1 LEGLSTLIK
10 KSTFPFITG
19 ISARSATNQFIFLY
33 DFAAFFTPSFAMSIP
48 KNSFSLRNVL
58 LISFKIY
65 FSPLPTSITLFLF
78 LISYF
83 LIISMIFEINIEYK
97 LLLSFNSLLA
107 INNFLSYLLFLCPEI
122 KFE

>member
-1 LEGLSTLIK
+1 EGLSTLIK

-48 KNSFSLRNVL
+48 KNSFSTRNVL
-58 LISFKIY
+58 LFSFKIY
-65 FSPLPTSITLFLF
+65 IYPVQISITFF
-78 LISYF
+78 YFFISYY
-83 LIISMIFEINIEYK
+83 LILYIFFIININIK
-97 LLLSFNSLLA
+97 LLLTLNTLLT
-107 INNFLSYLLFLCPEI
+107 INYFLSYFLFLCPEI